1 MTEMKKEET
10 GVKNANGA
18 NGAKVGNT
26 TINTVAPTTTKTPT
40 PIDNGTLSP
49 TTEKE
54 TKPATV
60 PTANNATPTPQPTKA
75 ETIEEL
81 KKRLEM
87 EIARLNQKQE
97 IAEHRETFIN
107 KMESLKLYIR
117 DLKNE
122 NGFETQTGKLTFAVL
137 TSDHFNRSNFADIF
151 SISNTALISKFC
163 DMLLS
168 EMQVKIAALE
178 TELLTA

>member
-18 NGAKVGNT
+18 NSAKVGNT
-26 TINTVAPTTTKTPT
+26 TINTVAPTTTKTTTPT
-40 PIDNGTLSP
+40 DNGTLSP

-54 TKPATV
+54 TKPVTV
-60 PTANNATPTPQPTKA
+60 PTANNATPPQPTKA

-81 KKRLEM
+81 QKRLET
-87 EIARLNQKQE
+87 ELARLNHKKM
-97 IAEHRETFIN
+97 IAVHREQFIE
-107 KMESLKLYIR
+107 KMKSLLLYIR

-122 NGFETQTGKLTFAVL
+122 NGFDTQTGKLTFAIL
-137 TSDHFNRSNFADIF
+137 TSDRYNRTDFSDTF
-151 SISNTALISKFC
+151 SISNTALIIKFC

-168 EMQVKIAALE
+168 EMQAKIAELE